1 MMEEKTEHRI
11 LGIDPGTTVM
21 GYSVLHTNLN
31 KSDVEVISVIQM
43 KKLPDQY
50 AKLKYIYEK
59 TNALIEQ
66 YHPDILSIEA
76 PFYGNNVQSMLKLGR
91 AQGVVIAA
99 CLHAEMEVY
108 EYSPRKIKQS
118 ITGNGNAAKEQVAA
132 MLCHMYPLSQDIDF
146 LDATDALAAAVCHHL
161 QSRIVVGGGSKFSD
175 WKSFIA
181 NNEKRIIK

>member
-1 MMEEKTEHRI
+1 MAETTEHRI
-11 LGIDPGTTVM
+11 LGIDPGTSVM
-21 GYSVLHTNLN
+21 GYAVLHTNLN

-43 KKLPDQY
+43 SKLSDHY

-76 PFYGNNVQSMLKLGR
+76 PFYGKNVQSMLKLGR

-99 CLHAEMEVY
+99 CLHAGMEVF
-108 EYSPRKIKQS
+108 EYPPRKIKQS

-132 MLCHMYPLSQDIDF
+132 MLCHMYPLSQDVEF

-161 QSRIVVGGGSKFSD
+161 QSRVVVGGGGKFND